1 MTQLPDYFSP
11 QIQWADRFFL
21 ELKPAAGVVLE
32 VVGGGLETCAADYR
46 VRREDFPFW
55 CLEFV
60 AGGEGEVTFSG
71 RQHALVPGAVFTYGP
86 GIPHDIATHPRRR
99 LVKYFVSFT
108 GSGARGFLERAR
120 LPPAK
125 PMHTRQ
131 AEDLRQGFDLMVR
144 QGRRAAPWA
153 GEFCR
158 PMLEAIGQILA
169 SSLVPESDRRSRA
182 YASFERCRDHLEQRF
197 LEVTTLAEIA
207 TACRLDP
214 CTLSRLYRRFA
225 RESPRRHLLRLRMRH
240 AAELLR
246 LPGTLVKQAAAA
258 LGYADAFQ
266 FSRAFKGVYGV
277 APEHFQRLVESH
289 IEKGRAPPGRFS

>member
-1 MTQLPDYFSP
+1 MPQLPDYFSP
-11 QIQWADRFFL
+11 QIQLADRFYL
-21 ELKPAAGVVLE
+21 DLKPAASGPLE

-46 VRREDFPFW
+46 VRRENFPFW

-60 AGGEGEVTFSG
+60 VGGEGHVVFAG
-71 RQHALVPGAVFTYGP
+71 REHVLKAGAVFSYGP
-86 GIPHDIATHPRRR
+86 GIPHDIASHPRRR
-99 LVKYFVSFT
+99 LVKYFLSFL
-108 GSGARGFLERAR
+108 GVGAQDFLERAR

-153 GEFCR
+153 GAFCR

-169 SSLVPESDRRSRA
+169 GSLVPEDGLRGRA
-182 YASFERCRDHLEQRF
+182 YASFERCRDYLEQHF
-197 LEVTTLAEIA
+197 LEVTTLADCA
-207 TACRLDP
+207 AACRLDP
-214 CTLSRLYRRFA
+214 CTLSRLYHRFA

-240 AAELLR
+240 AAEMLR

-277 APEHFQRLVESH
+277 APEHFQRLIESNAEGARQPFAIH
-289 IEKGRAPPGRFS
+289 